1 MNAILIALLVAL
13 GLLIVIS
20 AYVSA
25 LCARGSRERYSLRV
39 RDENEIGW
47 MDTRGDLY
55 RELCAR
61 RRARVGR
68 VLMFV
73 AGVSLLA
80 LLILLTTRA
89 AGEGVALP
97 ASDPAALPADPFQRC
112 AVKALRGDF
121 GTLRP
126 WQRDAYLWGA
136 ASRVHCCG
144 VAKVTAYG
152 HKWEAGGTETA
163 SGSRVHLGGC
173 AANPELPFGTLIWTS
188 RGLRYVTDR
197 GGWVKVGYARVHGK
211 MKRVTNKR
219 ETANLD
225 YYTWHSMPTL
235 RNEPWALVK
244 IGAQTD
250 RDTWFRPMKVES
262 EVAP

>member
-1 MNAILIALLVAL
+1 MDA
-13 GLLIVIS
+13 
-20 AYVSA
+20 
-25 LCARGSRERYSLRV
+25 
-39 RDENEIGW
+39 RDE
-47 MDTRGDLY
+47 LY
-55 RELCAR
+55 RELL
-61 RRARVGR
+61 ARVGR
-68 VLMFV
+68 VLMVV
-73 AGVSLLA
+73 AGVALLA
-80 LLILLTTRA
+80 LLILLATRA
-89 AGEGVALP
+89 AGEGVTLP
-97 ASDPAALPADPFQRC
+97 APDPAAPTAEQLAAQTVLPLDPFQRC

-173 AANPELPFGTLIWTS
+173 AANQELPFGTLIWTS